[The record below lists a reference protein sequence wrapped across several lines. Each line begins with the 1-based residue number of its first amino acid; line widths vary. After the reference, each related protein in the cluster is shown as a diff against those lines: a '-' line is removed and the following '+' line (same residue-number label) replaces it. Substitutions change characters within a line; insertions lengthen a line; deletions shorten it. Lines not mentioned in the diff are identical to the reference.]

1 MRIRHYIHMFVLL
14 FVLAAPSALAKHV
27 APPSIEPVVHQG
39 VRYVVPND
47 KGLRAYVEAW
57 DVQTGRKLWTK
68 TVFRHWYVPIPFG
81 RTECMQYE
89 YITSM
94 ALQTNQL
101 ILTSGRGREY
111 VFDTRTRT
119 IRQIKTKRPNH
130 ALQRTRPS
138 RPGCN
143 PTPSWAGSLSLGR

>member
-1 MRIRHYIHMFVLL
+1 MRICHYIHTFVVLV
-14 FVLAAPSALAKHV
+14 VLAAPSALAKHV

-81 RTECMQYE
+81 RTECMHYE

-94 ALQTNQL
+94 ALQTNL
-101 ILTSGRGREY
+101 LVLRSERGREY
-111 VFDTRTRT
+111 ALDTRTRT

-138 RPGCN
+138 HHCCN
-143 PTPSWAGSLSLGR
+143 PRVSWAGSLS